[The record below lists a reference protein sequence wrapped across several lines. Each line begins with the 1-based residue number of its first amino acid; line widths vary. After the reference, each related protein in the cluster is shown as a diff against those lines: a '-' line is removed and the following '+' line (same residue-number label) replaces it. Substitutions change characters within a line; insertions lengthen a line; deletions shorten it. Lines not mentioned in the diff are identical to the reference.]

1 MRCDEVA
8 VLLPGPRRRGRRVE
22 PRGRVH
28 VQQCLRCQTDLVRYR
43 KLVRNLELLRTRYIE
58 PNPGLLG
65 DTLAL
70 LSDVTER
77 NAMRT
82 IVTGRRLAYVGAI
95 GGTVATAHRAA
106 DRPVPPPFLGRAA
119 PRQLR
124 RDRARRAVPEGRC
137 YPLGPAP
144 APGGQ

>member
-8 VLLPGPRRRGRRVE
+8 VLLPGLVDGVDESNLAVE
-22 PRGRVH
+22 RH

-95 GGTVATAHRAA
+95 GGTVATAATALLIARS
-106 DRPVPPPFLGRAA
+106 
-119 PRQLR
+119 R
-124 RDRARRAVPEGRC
+124 RRSSVVRLLAS
-137 YPLGPAP
+137 
-144 APGGQ
+144 